1 MGRVQDRV
9 AIVTGAASGIGEASA
24 IRLAE
29 DGAIVVCADINL
41 AGAEA
46 VAKKITDMGG
56 KANAYQID
64 IADSD
69 QCDACASDTL
79 KRYGSI
85 DILVNNAGV
94 NLPGTFHEVPNEIIQ
109 KTLQINVAG
118 MMYLTRACIP
128 TMLKQ
133 KRGSIVNMSSINGL
147 VSEPF
152 LTVYSASKGAVV
164 MFTRGVA
171 LD

>member
-1 MGRVQDRV
+1 MEMGRVQDRV

-69 QCDACASDTL
+69 QCDACAADTL
-79 KRYGSI
+79 QR
-85 DILVNNAGV
+85 
-94 NLPGTFHEVPNEIIQ
+94 
-109 KTLQINVAG
+109 
-118 MMYLTRACIP
+118 
-128 TMLKQ
+128 
-133 KRGSIVNMSSINGL
+133 
-147 VSEPF
+147 
-152 LTVYSASKGAVV
+152 
-164 MFTRGVA
+164 
-171 LD
+171 